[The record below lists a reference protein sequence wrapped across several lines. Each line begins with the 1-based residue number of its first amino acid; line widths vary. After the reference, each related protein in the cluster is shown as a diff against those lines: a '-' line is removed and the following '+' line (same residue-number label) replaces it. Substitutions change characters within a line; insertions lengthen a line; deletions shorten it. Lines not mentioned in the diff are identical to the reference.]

1 MHIYRIHLQGHL
13 DGAWADWLGPLTLRH
28 RPDGTTELLGPLPDQ
43 AALYGLLAKLRD
55 LGIPLLNVDRVDNV
69 DAETL

>member
-13 DGAWADWLGPLTLRH
+13 DGAWVDWLGPLKLRH
-28 RPDGTTELLGPLPDQ
+28 RPDGTTELVGPLPDQ

-55 LGIPLLNVDRVDNV
+55 LGIPLLNVDRVDRA
-69 DAETL
+69 DTETF